1 MSSPSLNEFI
11 ERIVR
16 EVIRR
21 LHVES
26 ERSATVVP
34 VTPAAPAIPSHPHFV
49 ADRLITASLIESFPK
64 GISEVTIATRA
75 IVTPLARDEAKDR
88 GIRIIRQ
95 EKA

>member
-1 MSSPSLNEFI
+1 MSSLSHNEFI

-21 LHVES
+21 LRVES
-26 ERSATVVP
+26 EQ
-34 VTPAAPAIPSHPHFV
+34 AAGTKLSQSLV
-49 ADRLITASLIESFPK
+49 LSDRLITASSIESIPN
-64 GISEVTIATRA
+64 GTCEVTIATRA

-95 EKA
+95 CHSQ

>member
-21 LHVES
+21 LRVES
-26 ERSATVVP
+26 EQTADAKLSQSL
-34 VTPAAPAIPSHPHFV
+34 ILS
-49 ADRLITASLIESFPK
+49 DRLITASSIESIPT
-64 GISEVTIATRA
+64 GTCEVTIATRA

-95 EKA
+95 GLSQQTGKGF